1 MFCWCPHYVFLCFSD
16 FEGCKTVTE
25 REGSESRH
33 YIEITM
39 HVSSS
44 SSLAYQDAI
53 KKPRVRCDSLDLAK
67 IVTEQLNYAKRLHIE
82 KMHTLMA
89 GDAVVMNED

>member
-1 MFCWCPHYVFLCFSD
+1 MI
-16 FEGCKTVTE
+16 TE

-44 SSLAYQDAI
+44 SSAVYQDAI
-53 KKPRVRCDSLDLAK
+53 KKPRVRCDSADLAK
-67 IVTEQLNYAKRLHIE
+67 AVAEQLNYAKRLHIE
-82 KMHTLMA
+82 RMHTLIA
-89 GDAVVMNED
+89 GDTAVNNED